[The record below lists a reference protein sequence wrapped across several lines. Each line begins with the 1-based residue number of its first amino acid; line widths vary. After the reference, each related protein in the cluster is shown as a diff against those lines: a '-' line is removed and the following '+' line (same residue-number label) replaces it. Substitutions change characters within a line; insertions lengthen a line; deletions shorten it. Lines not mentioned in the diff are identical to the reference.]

1 MRMMSYFNTT
11 TSINIITDA
20 TFSRVLE
27 IIIISFSHHK
37 FFVKMFL
44 ITSLQCLIS
53 SIILSIKSET
63 AFTAPKTIS
72 SFSKYS
78 EKMVFP
84 KHWSMIF
91 LALSG
96 KMVFLLFFGKKGKY
110 YIFCIF
116 LYIWYFSPT
125 NMILPFCQKI
135 KDDLFLKNTLKDA
148 ISNIFEI
155 WYFF

>member
-1 MRMMSYFNTT
+1 MRMMSYFNIT

-20 TFSRVLE
+20 TFCRVLE
-27 IIIISFSHHK
+27 IFIISFSHHK

-63 AFTAPKTIS
+63 ASTAPKTIS
-72 SFSKYS
+72 CFSKCS

-84 KHWSMIF
+84 KYWSMIF

-110 YIFCIF
+110 DIFCIF

-125 NMILPFCQKI
+125 DMILPFCQKI
-135 KDDLFLKNTLKDA
+135 KDDLLLKNTLKDA

>member
-1 MRMMSYFNTT
+1 MRMMSYFNIT

-20 TFSRVLE
+20 TFCRVLE
-27 IIIISFSHHK
+27 IFIISFSHHK

-63 AFTAPKTIS
+63 ASTAPKTIS
-72 SFSKYS
+72 CFSKCS

-84 KHWSMIF
+84 KYWSMIF

-116 LYIWYFSPT
+116 LYISYFSTT

>member
-1 MRMMSYFNTT
+1 MRMMSYFNIT

-20 TFSRVLE
+20 TFCRVLE
-27 IIIISFSHHK
+27 IFIISFSHHK

-63 AFTAPKTIS
+63 ASTAPKTIS

-78 EKMVFP
+78 EKMVFL

-135 KDDLFLKNTLKDA
+135 KGDLFLKNTLKDA

>member
-1 MRMMSYFNTT
+1 MRMMSYFNIT

-20 TFSRVLE
+20 TFCRVLE
-27 IIIISFSHHK
+27 IFIISFSHHK

-63 AFTAPKTIS
+63 ASTAPKTIS

-116 LYIWYFSPT
+116 LYISYFSTT